1 MTKPKGKTKPA
12 PVVDELAKRKAA
24 FIHEIAEF
32 LTKDQAKWSIKLA
45 MGSEDAVRWSRLR
58 SLTPLMGY
66 PTLEE
71 AEELLTRFLA

>member
-1 MTKPKGKTKPA
+1 MSKPKGRTKAA
-12 PVVDELAKRKAA
+12 PVVDELAKRKAR

-32 LTKDQAKWSIKLA
+32 LTKDQAKWSIKL
-45 MGSEDAVRWSRLR
+45 ELDDAVAKRWATLR
-58 SLTPLMGY
+58 AASPLMGY